1 MCSASTRRTSNG
13 ACACS
18 RPQVRN
24 LVRNVN
30 DIAQFPL
37 ARVMAVLSSVPDDAQ
52 TSRRSRGRPR
62 AHPHLRGLHGIQRP
76 RARPHRPA
84 GGRCRGDHGR
94 IVRFPGKR
102 PARLPVRRSGFA
114 RGYPVRV
121 LPDLG
126 SRELVDAALMT
137 GLIQLIPEYTGSA
150 LEFVSLGRAHATAD
164 VTATATTLARWMGER
179 SIVTA
184 RPAAAEDANAIVVTA
199 ATAARY
205 RLRTI
210 SDLARAA
217 PGLVFGGPPEC
228 PERPDCLPG
237 LRQVYGLRFRAFA
250 ALDAGGPLTRQA
262 LDSGD
267 IGVALLF
274 TTDPAIQ
281 ARSSGRPDRQPGFAV
296 GGEHRS
302 GTQAG
307 HGRPLRRRAG
317 RRAGCRVRAPVH
329 GGPDGAGRPGG
340 AEWPAT
346 RARWPSAGCAIRG
359 SPGRGRRER
368 RHGQPDAGGPADE
381 ASAPPDRRAAAAAPP
396 DRPEHD
402 GLAGARGHPRDGRVR
417 SLGAHR
423 MAADR

>member
-1 MCSASTRRTSNG
+1 MIGDVRRRRVVAAVGLALTLTCVACTASSG
-13 ACACS
+13 PGPPA
-18 RPQVRN
+18 
-24 LVRNVN
+24 
-30 DIAQFPL
+30 
-37 ARVMAVLSSVPDDAQ
+37 
-52 TSRRSRGRPR
+52 
-62 AHPHLRGLHGIQRP
+62 
-76 RARPHRPA
+76 PA
-84 GGRCRGDHGR
+84 GTAGAAVITVGSFD
-94 IVRFPGKR
+94 FPESVLLGYLY
-102 PARLPVRRSGFA
+102 AGAVSA

-237 LRQVYGLRFRAFA
+237 LRQLYGLRFRAFA

-262 LDSGD
+262 LESGD

-281 ARSSGRPDRQPGFAV
+281 ARHLVVLTDNRGLQSAENIVPVLRRATADRYGAGLVAALDAV
-296 GGEHRS
+296 SARLSTAVLMALDAQVELNGQDPRTVAERWLRDQGLLRS
-302 GTQAG
+302 G
-307 HGRPLRRRAG
+307 
-317 RRAGCRVRAPVH
+317 
-329 GGPDGAGRPGG
+329 
-340 AEWPAT
+340 
-346 RARWPSAGCAIRG
+346 
-359 SPGRGRRER
+359 
-368 RHGQPDAGGPADE
+368 
-381 ASAPPDRRAAAAAPP
+381 AS
-396 DRPEHD
+396 
-402 GLAGARGHPRDGRVR
+402 
-417 SLGAHR
+417 
-423 MAADR
+423 